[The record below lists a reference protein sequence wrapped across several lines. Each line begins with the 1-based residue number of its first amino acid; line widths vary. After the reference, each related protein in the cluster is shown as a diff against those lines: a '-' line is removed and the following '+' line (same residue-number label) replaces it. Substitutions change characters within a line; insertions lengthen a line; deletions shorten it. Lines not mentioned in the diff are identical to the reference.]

1 MVANRSSAGQ
11 SSANGALIL
20 LLSASIQVTARIGA
34 RPMSRPGAATSQIQ
48 ASASLGKLIS
58 ASSVPVNAKSECRSG
73 LEASS
78 SISPPRG
85 SMTGLMPP
93 LPPVRANRDP
103 AAGRRP
109 MSRPNGL
116 LPETENKHD
125 PPGAVQHE
133 IDAHDQA

>member
-1 MVANRSSAGQ
+1 MVTNRSSAGQ

-20 LLSASIQVTARIGA
+20 FLSASIQVAASIGA
-34 RPMSRPGAATSQIQ
+34 RPMSRPGAATSQVQ
-48 ASASLGKLIS
+48 ARASLGKLIS

-93 LPPVRANRDP
+93 LPPVRVNRQP
-103 AAGRRP
+103 PVGARA

-116 LPETENKHD
+116 LLETETEHD

-133 IDAHDQA
+133 IDAHD